1 MTARGR
7 RRGMITY
14 PTGRLL
20 GVIDDPA
27 TAARA
32 AAALTTAGF
41 ATDDIAVL
49 GGPAGLDR
57 LGRLGPPPGRGA
69 RVVRLFQFVLM
80 DQTPDFL
87 VYERA
92 LLDGR
97 SIVAVRV
104 ADRAAMV
111 RARAALET
119 HGGHFLNHFGRLYT
133 EEISM
138 WHGPEPEIPDA
149 LRR

>member
-1 MTARGR
+1 VS
-7 RRGMITY
+7 RRGAITY
-14 PTGRLL
+14 PTGRLV

-27 TAARA
+27 AAGRA
-32 AAALTTAGF
+32 ALALASG
-41 ATDDIAVL
+41 
-49 GGPAGLDR
+49 AGLGPDDVIVLTGPDGRDR
-57 LGRLGPPPGRGA
+57 LGRLGPPPSPIS

-92 LLDGR
+92 LDDGR
-97 SIVAVRV
+97 TVIAVRV
-104 ADRAAMV
+104 PDRDAMQ
-111 RARAALET
+111 RARVVLEA
-119 HGGHFLNHFGRLYT
+119 HDAHFLNHFGRFYT

-138 WHGPEPEIPDA
+138 WRGPEPEIRDA